1 MIMNRHKLS
10 HGTQEEIGHSL
21 GLIVPESVKHY
32 FNHVR
37 TGEKPSS
44 EYGTQV
50 GKRRYSINKYFKE
63 NQIPLKEGYHYLTT
77 LDESIS
83 FIKNNIALGNDIITC
98 FNNQKLH
105 NYGNY
110 GHVSLIQSI
119 NNDIL
124 TLVNPEKDVP
134 KLTNVH
140 IKSLLSAI
148 TAHGKSNRAG
158 FCLILPKR

>member
-1 MIMNRHKLS
+1 MITLKPPYVPIDQLPYCCVPATICMIMNRHKLS

-83 FIKNNIALGNDIITC
+83 FIKNNIALGNGYYYLFQQPKTAQLWKLWSRITYTKY
-98 FNNQKLH
+98 Q
-105 NYGNY
+105 
-110 GHVSLIQSI
+110 Q
-119 NNDIL
+119 
-124 TLVNPEKDVP
+124 
-134 KLTNVH
+134 
-140 IKSLLSAI
+140 
-148 TAHGKSNRAG
+148 
-158 FCLILPKR
+158 